1 MAQTSL
7 FIDES
12 GNPNFYAG
20 RKRPLWDKPDFESVL
35 MLGMTVTRDRRA
47 LREKVLDFQRK
58 ILADDLFNTIFS
70 VRQPDWFLHASKDH
84 FEVRL
89 KFIEMMRG
97 LDDIEMHVVIG
108 RKIPEIFHS
117 KHNGNAAEFYFD
129 VLNKLLTRFDF
140 LPDGSY
146 SLYLSE
152 RQSNTLD
159 RFEEALKKALAIQ
172 SKRHDAA
179 RFMCRITPSADYPE
193 LSVVDYLLWALK
205 RYITKEEDRR
215 YFKALESKF
224 VEIYDVY
231 ANDGQGQVYNGDN
244 PFDLSK
250 TGAFG
255 IK

>member
-12 GNPNFYAG
+12 GNPAFYAKG
-20 RKRPLWDKPDFESVL
+20 KRPLWDKPDFEPVL
-35 MLGMTVTRDRRA
+35 MLGMAVTGDRRA
-47 LREKVLDFQRK
+47 LREKVLDFQRE

-89 KFIEMMRG
+89 KFIELLRR
-97 LDDIEMHVVIG
+97 LDDIKMHVVIG
-108 RKIPEIFHS
+108 RKNPEIFHS

-140 LPDGSY
+140 LPEGNY

-159 RFEEALKKALAIQ
+159 RFEQALKKALAVQ
-172 SKRHDAA
+172 SKRHDAT
-179 RFMCRITPSADYPE
+179 RFMCRITPSAEFPE

-215 YFKALESKF
+215 YFKALEHKF

-231 ANDGQGQVYNGDN
+231 GNDGHGEIYDADN

-250 TGAFG
+250 TGAFA